1 MCFNENKLL
10 PKKERK
16 IPFRTVEQNTAMQK
30 SIEYF
35 TAEQQDQGKLPSFLI
50 SERSSSINRFSGIRL
65 MIFP

>member
-1 MCFNENKLL
+1 MRFNENKLL

-50 SERSSSINRFSGIRL
+50 SERLIT
-65 MIFP
+65 IF